1 MENFVPSYKNEEER
15 LRIRKE
21 KDRKEEKDNKKEN
34 QGEEPQGS
42 GA

>member
-21 KDRKEEKDNKKEN
+21 KDRKDRIRNTIVAIVVISCN
-34 QGEEPQGS
+34 
-42 GA
+42 